1 MVETARAEGAISH
14 HRDAI
19 LEAIAFA
26 AERLLLTPDW
36 RDAIDEVLT
45 RLGLAADV
53 SRAYLIRNVVDDRG
67 RDCSS
72 QVAEWCAPGIRSQ
85 FGNPILERTP
95 WEEFGFGR
103 WPAAM
108 RAGGSIGGAVDEL
121 PEAERPALRAQDI
134 VSLFCMPVQ
143 AGGDWWGVI
152 GFDDCEG
159 VRGWTGAE
167 LEALRA
173 AATVMGAA
181 VTRQRLDE
189 RARATEARYR
199 AFVEHIPAVTY
210 TDIVEDDEARL
221 EFLSPQME
229 DILGYPRQRYFDD
242 PGFWFSLVHPDDLDR
257 VLAAADSSDPFD
269 EEYRMTAADGRV
281 VWVHDTSIPIQDG
294 LGRTIYWLGFLIDI
308 TERREA
314 EGGLRVAEERFR
326 RLVEQTPAIV
336 YQEEPSTT
344 SYDVGSSF
352 TYLSP
357 QVETILGYPLARWLE
372 RGDFWLEVLHPDD
385 RVAVLAESERTALSG
400 EPYRQDY
407 RVIAADGRVV
417 WFHDESILIHDAQG
431 EPVLWQ
437 GVMLD
442 VTRRME
448 AEQRLRE
455 AEGRYRALVEHIPA
469 VVYVESPDADPE
481 RFYLSPQVQA
491 VFGWGVDEWTWTDDF
506 WIDHVHP
513 DDREHV
519 WEVDQR
525 SNRSREPY
533 SMDYR
538 FLAKGGR
545 WLWVHDEATFLET
558 PEGGF
563 WQGFLL
569 DITERKHAEEQL
581 REAEL
586 KFRTIVEQNQ
596 AIFYMQ
602 EIDPHDPSVSNTVYI
617 APGNTDLIGYTA
629 DEIEADPGLWRK
641 ILHPEDRERV
651 LTADA
656 ESNRQTGA
664 ARFSME
670 YRMIRKDG
678 DIVWVQ
684 DEATLVHPEGRDPYW
699 QGFLLDITERK
710 RAEERL
716 AQALEMEREATHR
729 LRALDEM
736 KNTFLQAVSHDLR
749 TPLSAILGLAVTLER
764 PDVKIADD
772 DARDLAHRIA
782 DNARR
787 LERLVRN
794 LLDMD
799 RLARGIVTP
808 KLEPTDVAALVRR
821 VLDESQPIEPARLT
835 VELEPVV
842 AAIDAAKVE
851 RIVENLLANT
861 ARHTP
866 ADARVR
872 LVVRTADAGVM
883 ISVEDDGPGVPP
895 ELRERIFE
903 PFAQGSGTQEHSPGV
918 GVGLALVRRF
928 AELHGG
934 RAWVEEREGGGAA
947 FRVFLPDPE
956 VGPARP

>member
-1 MVETARAEGAISH
+1 MVETAHVEGEVSLR
-14 HRDAI
+14 RDAI
-19 LEAIAFA
+19 VEAIAFA
-26 AERLLLTPDW
+26 AERLLLSTDL
-36 RDAIDEVLT
+36 RDAIDEVLA
-45 RLGLAADV
+45 RLGEAAGV
-53 SRAYLIRNVVDDRG
+53 SRAYLIRNVVDDGG
-67 RDCSS
+67 RDCAA
-72 QVAEWCAPGIRSQ
+72 QLAEWCAPGIRSQ

-95 WEEFGFGR
+95 WADFGFAR
-103 WPAAM
+103 WPTVM
-108 RAGGSIGGAVDEL
+108 RAGDAIAGAVEDL
-121 PEAERPALRAQDI
+121 PEVERPALRDQDI
-134 VSLFCMPVQ
+134 VSMVCMPVQ
-143 AGGDWWGVI
+143 ADDAWWGVI
-152 GFDDCEG
+152 GFDDCVES
-159 VRGWTGAE
+159 RDWASTE

-173 AATVMGAA
+173 AATVLGAA
-181 VTRQRLDE
+181 VTRQGLDE

-210 TDIVEDDEARL
+210 TDIVDEAGARL
-221 EFLSPQME
+221 EFLSPQIE
-229 DILGYPRQRYFDD
+229 EILGHPREGYFDD
-242 PGFWFSLVHPDDLDR
+242 PGFWFSLVHPDDLPR
-257 VLAAADSSDPFD
+257 VLAAADAPQRFE
-269 EEYRMTAADGRV
+269 EEYRMRTADGRY
-281 VWVHDTSIPIQDG
+281 VWVHDISEPIEDRW
-294 LGRTIYWLGFLIDI
+294 GRTIYWLGFLYDV
-308 TERREA
+308 TERHEA

-326 RLVEQTPAIV
+326 QLVEQTPAIV
-336 YQEEPSTT
+336 YQEPPSGEA
-344 SYDVGSSF
+344 YDVGSAF

-357 QVETILGYPLARWLE
+357 QVETILGYPLQRWEE
-372 RGDFWLEVLHPDD
+372 RGDFWLDVLHPDD
-385 RVAVLAESERTALSG
+385 REAVLAESERTALSG

-417 WFHDESILIHDAQG
+417 WFHDESILIRDADG
-431 EPVLWQ
+431 EPVMWQ

-448 AEQRLRE
+448 TEERLRQ
-455 AEGRYRALVEHIPA
+455 AERRYRALVEHIPA

-481 RFYLSPQVQA
+481 RFYLSPQVQTA
-491 VFGWGVDEWTWTDDF
+491 FGWSVDEWTWTPDF

-513 DDREHV
+513 DDRERV
-519 WEVDQR
+519 WETDQR
-525 SNRSREPY
+525 SNRTKEPY

-538 FLAKGGR
+538 FLARGDR
-545 WLWVHDEATFLET
+545 WVWVHDESTFLET
-558 PEGGF
+558 PDGGF

-596 AIFYMQ
+596 AIFYTQ
-602 EIDPHDPSVSNTVYI
+602 EIDRDDPTLSNTVYI
-617 APGNTDLIGYTA
+617 APGNTDLIGYSTE
-629 DEIEADPGLWRK
+629 EIEADPGLWRK

-651 LTADA
+651 LAADA
-656 ESNRQTGA
+656 ESNRATSGQ
-664 ARFSME
+664 RFSME

-684 DEATLVHPEGRDPYW
+684 DEATLVRPEGRDPYW
-699 QGFLLDITERK
+699 QGFLLDVTERK

-716 AQALEMEREATHR
+716 AQALEVEREATNR

-749 TPLSAILGLAVTLER
+749 TPLAAILGLAVTLER
-764 PDVKIADD
+764 PDVRLDAG

-782 DNARR
+782 ENARR

-808 KLEPTDVAALVRR
+808 KLESTDVAALIRR
-821 VLDESQPIEPARLT
+821 VLDESQPIDPARLT
-835 VELEPVV
+835 VDLGAVV

-866 ADARVR
+866 PDARVWLTLR
-872 LVVRTADAGVM
+872 GDDAGSTIV
-883 ISVEDDGPGVPP
+883 VEDDGPGVPP

-903 PFAQGSGTQEHSPGV
+903 PFQQGSGEREHSPGV
-918 GVGLALVRRF
+918 GVGLTLVRRF

-934 RAWVEEREGGGAA
+934 RAWVEEREGGGAS
-947 FRVFLPDPE
+947 FRVFLPAADE
-956 VGPARP
+956 GAGRT

>member
-1 MVETARAEGAISH
+1 MVDTAHAEEAVALR
-14 HRDAI
+14 RDAI
-19 LEAIAFA
+19 LESITFA

-36 RDAIDEVLT
+36 RDAIDEVLA
-45 RLGLAADV
+45 RLGLAAGV
-53 SRAYLIRNVVDDRG
+53 SRAYLIRNVVDERG

-72 QVAEWCAPGIRSQ
+72 QVAEWCAPGVRSQ
-85 FGNPILERTP
+85 FGNPILERMP

-103 WPAAM
+103 WPDVM
-108 RAGGSIGGAVDEL
+108 RSGGSIGGAVDEL
-121 PEAERPALRAQDI
+121 PEPERPALRAQDI
-134 VSLFCMPVQ
+134 VSMVCMPVQ
-143 AGGDWWGVI
+143 TDGAWWGVI

-159 VRGWTGAE
+159 VRDWTGVE
-167 LEALRA
+167 VEALRA

-189 RARATEARYR
+189 RAMATEARYR

-210 TDIVEDDEARL
+210 TDIVDDDVARL

-229 DILGYPRQRYFDD
+229 EILGFGREHYFDD
-242 PGFWFSLVHPDDLDR
+242 PGFWFSRVHPDDLDR
-257 VLAAADSSDPFD
+257 VLAAADAPDPFD
-269 EEYRMTAADGRV
+269 EAYRMTAADGRV
-281 VWVHDTSIPIQDG
+281 VWVHDTSIPIEDG
-294 LGRTIYWLGFLIDI
+294 LGRTIYWLGFLTDI

-314 EGGLRVAEERFR
+314 EDGLRVAEERFR

-336 YQEEPSTT
+336 YQEEPSTD

-357 QVETILGYPLARWLE
+357 QVETILGYPMARWTKQ
-372 RGDFWLEVLHPDD
+372 GAFWLEILHPDD
-385 RVAVLAESERTALSG
+385 REAVLAESERTALSG

-417 WFHDESILIHDAQG
+417 WFHDESVLIRDARG

-448 AEQRLRE
+448 AEQRLRD

-481 RFYLSPQVQA
+481 RFYLSPQVQD
-491 VFGWGVDEWTWTDDF
+491 VFGWSVDEWTWTTDF

-513 DDREHV
+513 DDREVV

-525 SNRSREPY
+525 SNRTREPY

-538 FLAKGGR
+538 FLAKGDR
-545 WLWVHDEATFLET
+545 WVWVHDEATFLET

-563 WQGFLL
+563 WQGFLQ
-569 DITERKHAEEQL
+569 DITERKRAEEQL

-586 KFRTIVEQNQ
+586 TFRTIVEQNQ
-596 AIFYMQ
+596 AIFYIQ
-602 EIDPHDPSVSNTVYI
+602 EVDPDDPSLSNRNYI
-617 APGNTDLIGYTA
+617 APGNADLIGYSA
-629 DEIEADPGLWRK
+629 EEIEADPGLWRT

-651 LTADA
+651 LSADA
-656 ESNRQTGA
+656 ANNRGRA
-664 ARFSME
+664 GSRFSME

-678 DIVWVQ
+678 EIVWVQ
-684 DEATLVHPEGRDPYW
+684 DEATLVHPEGRDRPYW

-716 AQALEMEREATHR
+716 ARALEMEREATNQ

-764 PDVKIADD
+764 PDVHLADD

-821 VLDESQPIEPARLT
+821 VLDESQPIDAGRLT

-866 ADARVR
+866 AEAHVR
-872 LVVRTADAGVM
+872 LTVRGGEGGVT

-903 PFAQGSGTQEHSPGV
+903 PFQQGSPTPDHSPGV

-934 RAWVEEREGGGAA
+934 RAWVEERDGGGAA
-947 FRVFLPDPE
+947 FRVFLPGE
-956 VGPARP
+956 VAPVRP